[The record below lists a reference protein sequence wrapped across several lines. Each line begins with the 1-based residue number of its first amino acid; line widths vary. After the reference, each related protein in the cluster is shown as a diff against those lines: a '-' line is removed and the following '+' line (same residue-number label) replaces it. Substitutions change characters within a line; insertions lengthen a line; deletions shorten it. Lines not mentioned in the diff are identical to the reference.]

1 MSYNRIMEILKYVT
15 KDEKIPFDE
24 WMDSL
29 KDRRAKARIK
39 IRLDRLIIGLF
50 GDWKSV
56 GDGVFELRISEGQG
70 YRVYYA
76 KEGETIVLL
85 LCGGNKSTQSADIK
99 KAKQYLQDYRN

>member
-1 MSYNRIMEILKYVT
+1 MEILKYVT

>member
-1 MSYNRIMEILKYVT
+1 LSYNRIMEILKYVT

>member
-1 MSYNRIMEILKYVT
+1 MEILKYVT
-15 KDEKIPFDE
+15 KEEKIPFDE

>member
-1 MSYNRIMEILKYVT
+1 MIMEILKYVT
-15 KDEKIPFDE
+15 KEGKIPFDE